1 MLVLYTFVFGVVF
14 QAKWGLEVTDSKAEF
29 GVILFAGLIVHGL
42 FAECVNRS
50 PALILQNTN
59 FVKKIVFPLEVLP
72 IIALCSA
79 LFHALVSLLVLF
91 LALVLVRGQIPP
103 TALTF
108 PAVLIPL
115 VILTLGV
122 SWALAA
128 LGVFLRDVAQVVG
141 LITTVLLFMS
151 PIFFPIAAVPE
162 PFRALIYLNP
172 LTILVEQT
180 REVLIWG
187 RQPNW
192 SVMALYTAAS
202 LVVAWGGFWLFQRTR
217 KGFADVV

>member
-79 LFHALVSLLVLF
+79 LFHAFVSLLVLF

-115 VILTLGV
+115 VLLTLGV

-141 LITTVLLFMS
+141 LITTVLLFLS
-151 PIFFPIAAVPE
+151 PVFFPIAAVPE

-172 LTILVEQT
+172 LTLLVEQT

-192 SVMALYTAAS
+192 PVMALYTAAS